1 MRLQMTVK
9 PPKRKRSRIND
20 AHGLFMGH
28 RTKGKPTSTH
38 TQMEIRQ
45 MLTTHIIYTFIHDIS
60 VLVKMHH
67 L

>member
-1 MRLQMTVK
+1 MTRTDYSWAIVQK
-9 PPKRKRSRIND
+9 ENQQ
-20 AHGLFMGH
+20 AH
-28 RTKGKPTSTH
+28 TH